1 MSYSTINE
9 AFKRVLKHSP
19 TIQGRFYVLPK
30 YMAELNGSDLEQAVS
45 TAKAKKLKDGP
56 LVAMMPPVAFGSY
69 RSGEGTWTRFVCVL
83 YFLRTSFA
91 DENGNPRDPSPSGA
105 SRVKLETD
113 WDVMKRV
120 AVDTLRV
127 MDKYFV
133 DGLQG
138 DIPMLATIRFKAKSE
153 HTISP
158 VSLQGNERRSGV
170 KVVCQLEINEGCEVS
185 EYSEDAINEILSS

>member
-1 MSYSTINE
+1 MSYTTIND
-9 AFKRVLKHSP
+9 AFKKILKHSP
-19 TIQGRFYVLPK
+19 TIQGRFYLLPK
-30 YMAELNGSDLEQAVS
+30 YMAELDGGDLEQAIS
-45 TAKAKKLKDGP
+45 TGKTKRLKDGP
-56 LVAMMPPVAFGSY
+56 LVAMMPPVAFGTY

-83 YFLRTSFA
+83 YFLRTSYV
-91 DENGNPRDPSPSGA
+91 DENGNPRDASPSGA
-105 SRVKLETD
+105 TRVKIETD

-120 AVDTLRV
+120 ATDTLRV
-127 MDKYFV
+127 MDKYFS
-133 DGLQG
+133 DALNG
-138 DIPMLATIRFKAKSE
+138 DIPMVATIRFKARSE